1 MTKKEA
7 LSIVFS
13 CAPLYKENLV
23 DRSLLFITTD
33 KHKNVHCLE
42 VTFDIGNFLHMTGF
56 KLRKPGINA
65 RHFFNL
71 CYDKRLTEADFEFS
85 TDGTT
90 EMKMRVLPSLMKKNL
105 SAKMLGD
112 YNMSQPKLYTD
123 KIAGSLS
130 ACMGFVR
137 DGGEGRF
144 VPNTVL
150 EGDIRTKVKAADR
163 IIATYRKSRSEE
175 QYSEIVFTDSWSCRY
190 PLRVLYIIDVTLQ
203 GKIFAYYSKWP
214 PTALASTAGGHSFF
228 ISFLQTEPVRSN
240 LHHWKQ

>member
-71 CYDKRLTEADFEFS
+71 LSNGEEAIWKKINILVFGLILRRTE
-85 TDGTT
+85 
-90 EMKMRVLPSLMKKNL
+90 N
-105 SAKMLGD
+105 
-112 YNMSQPKLYTD
+112 
-123 KIAGSLS
+123 
-130 ACMGFVR
+130 
-137 DGGEGRF
+137 
-144 VPNTVL
+144 
-150 EGDIRTKVKAADR
+150 
-163 IIATYRKSRSEE
+163 
-175 QYSEIVFTDSWSCRY
+175 
-190 PLRVLYIIDVTLQ
+190 
-203 GKIFAYYSKWP
+203 
-214 PTALASTAGGHSFF
+214 
-228 ISFLQTEPVRSN
+228 
-240 LHHWKQ
+240 

>member
-1 MTKKEA
+1 MKESALTSSNRLGGAVISDRIVASLLEELRTGRYARADRLPAEVDLAAELGVSRTVIRDA
-7 LSIVFS
+7 LSEMER
-13 CAPLYKENLV
+13 AGY
-23 DRSLLFITTD
+23 
-33 KHKNVHCLE
+33 

-56 KLRKPGINA
+56 KLRKSGINA

-71 CYDKRLTEADFEFS
+71 CYDKRLTEADFDFS
-85 TDGTT
+85 ADGTT

-175 QYSEIVFTDSWSCRY
+175 QYSEIVFTAKKVEWEKI
-190 PLRVLYIIDVTLQ
+190 VLPDE
-203 GKIFAYYSKWP
+203 YSYLVLP
-214 PTALASTAGGHSFF
+214 
-228 ISFLQTEPVRSN
+228 E
-240 LHHWKQ
+240 

>member
-112 YNMSQPKLYTD
+112 
-123 KIAGSLS
+123 
-130 ACMGFVR
+130 
-137 DGGEGRF
+137 
-144 VPNTVL
+144 
-150 EGDIRTKVKAADR
+150 
-163 IIATYRKSRSEE
+163 
-175 QYSEIVFTDSWSCRY
+175 
-190 PLRVLYIIDVTLQ
+190 
-203 GKIFAYYSKWP
+203 
-214 PTALASTAGGHSFF
+214 ST
-228 ISFLQTEPVRSN
+228 
-240 LHHWKQ
+240 

>member
-1 MTKKEA
+1 MTEKRSTVHRFC
-7 LSIVFS
+7 L
-13 CAPLYKENLV
+13 CAVVQRKSGGK
-23 DRSLLFITTD
+23 SLLFITTD
-33 KHKNVHCLE
+33 KHKSVHCLE
-42 VTFDIGNFLHMTGF
+42 VTFDISNFLHMTGF
-56 KLRKPGINA
+56 KLRKPSINA

-85 TDGTT
+85 ADGTT

-163 IIATYRKSRSEE
+163 IIATYRKSRGEE
-175 QYSEIVFTDSWSCRY
+175 PIFRD
-190 PLRVLYIIDVTLQ
+190 RVHCQ
-203 GKIFAYYSKWP
+203 EGRMGKDHPS
-214 PTALASTAGGHSFF
+214 
-228 ISFLQTEPVRSN
+228 R
-240 LHHWKQ
+240 

>member
-42 VTFDIGNFLHMTGF
+42 VTFDN
-56 KLRKPGINA
+56 
-65 RHFFNL
+65 
-71 CYDKRLTEADFEFS
+71 DKRLTEADFEFS

-175 QYSEIVFTDSWSCRY
+175 QYSEIVFTAKKVEW
-190 PLRVLYIIDVTLQ
+190 
-203 GKIFAYYSKWP
+203 GKIVLPDEYSYLVLP
-214 PTALASTAGGHSFF
+214 
-228 ISFLQTEPVRSN
+228 E
-240 LHHWKQ
+240 

>member
-175 QYSEIVFTDSWSCRY
+175 QYLSLIH
-190 PLRVLYIIDVTLQ
+190 I
-203 GKIFAYYSKWP
+203 
-214 PTALASTAGGHSFF
+214 
-228 ISFLQTEPVRSN
+228 
-240 LHHWKQ
+240 

>member
-7 LSIVFS
+7 LSIVFA

-23 DRSLLFITTD
+23 DKSLLFITTD
-33 KHKNVHCLE
+33 KHKSVHCLE
-42 VTFDIGNFLHMTGF
+42 VTFDISNFLHMTGF

-112 YNMSQPKLYTD
+112 YKPAQAVTPTR
-123 KIAGSLS
+123 SLVPS
-130 ACMGFVR
+130 VPAWALSGMAVR
-137 DGGEGRF
+137 
-144 VPNTVL
+144 
-150 EGDIRTKVKAADR
+150 GDSFPTRCWRAI
-163 IIATYRKSRSEE
+163 SEP
-175 QYSEIVFTDSWSCRY
+175 R
-190 PLRVLYIIDVTLQ
+190 
-203 GKIFAYYSKWP
+203 
-214 PTALASTAGGHSFF
+214 
-228 ISFLQTEPVRSN
+228 
-240 LHHWKQ
+240 

>member
-1 MTKKEA
+1 MYKK
-7 LSIVFS
+7 
-13 CAPLYKENLV
+13 NLV
-23 DRSLLFITTD
+23 DKSLLFITTD
-33 KHKNVHCLE
+33 KHKSVHCLE
-42 VTFDIGNFLHMTGF
+42 VTFDISNFLHMTGF
-56 KLRKPGINA
+56 KLRKPSINA

-85 TDGTT
+85 ADGTT

-137 DGGEGRF
+137 DSGEGRF

-163 IIATYRKSRSEE
+163 IIATYRKNRGEK
-175 QYSEIVFTDSWSCRY
+175 QYSEVVFTAKKVEWEKI
-190 PLRVLYIIDVTLQ
+190 VLPDEYCYLVL
-203 GKIFAYYSKWP
+203 P
-214 PTALASTAGGHSFF
+214 
-228 ISFLQTEPVRSN
+228 E
-240 LHHWKQ
+240 

>member
-23 DRSLLFITTD
+23 YRSLLFITTD

-56 KLRKPGINA
+56 KLRKSGINA

-71 CYDKRLTEADFEFS
+71 CYDKRLTEADFDFS
-85 TDGTT
+85 ADGTT

-123 KIAGSLS
+123 KIAGSSVPAWGLS
-130 ACMGFVR
+130 GMV
-137 DGGEGRF
+137 
-144 VPNTVL
+144 
-150 EGDIRTKVKAADR
+150 VKAVSYLTRCWKA
-163 IIATYRKSRSEE
+163 IY
-175 QYSEIVFTDSWSCRY
+175 
-190 PLRVLYIIDVTLQ
+190 
-203 GKIFAYYSKWP
+203 
-214 PTALASTAGGHSFF
+214 
-228 ISFLQTEPVRSN
+228 EPR
-240 LHHWKQ
+240 

>member
-90 EMKMRVLPSLMKKNL
+90 EMKMRVLAQPDETKNHL
-105 SAKMLGD
+105 RKNAGRLQHE
-112 YNMSQPKLYTD
+112 QPKLYTD

-175 QYSEIVFTDSWSCRY
+175 QYSEIVFTAKKVEW
-190 PLRVLYIIDVTLQ
+190 
-203 GKIFAYYSKWP
+203 GKIVLPDEYSYLVLP
-214 PTALASTAGGHSFF
+214 
-228 ISFLQTEPVRSN
+228 E
-240 LHHWKQ
+240 

>member
-1 MTKKEA
+1 MLQLHSWISLKTYISNNVVNAFRQEGYDNYPFKEYSDITNIFPNIKLTTKNCGTRM
-7 LSIVFS
+7 SIVW
-13 CAPLYKENLV
+13 
-23 DRSLLFITTD
+23 RSRSILAT
-33 KHKNVHCLE
+33 
-42 VTFDIGNFLHMTGF
+42 FLHMTGF
-56 KLRKPGINA
+56 KLRKSGINA

-71 CYDKRLTEADFEFS
+71 CYDKRLTEADFDFS
-85 TDGTT
+85 ADGTT

-175 QYSEIVFTDSWSCRY
+175 QYSEIVFTAKKVEWEKI
-190 PLRVLYIIDVTLQ
+190 VLPDE
-203 GKIFAYYSKWP
+203 YSYLVLP
-214 PTALASTAGGHSFF
+214 
-228 ISFLQTEPVRSN
+228 E
-240 LHHWKQ
+240 